1 LAVPELLVVSANC
14 VIPTLSW
21 WLSLSYVEECFTK
34 RKRPEQTKQEAKP
47 KPQSHISDTTLSF
60 ALDPIFESATGTR
73 FNKAFDMPPLQKFA
87 KVKEKAL
94 DAMPLSVSPA
104 VKRGVLP
111 EV

>member
-1 LAVPELLVVSANC
+1 MVLESC
-14 VIPTLSW
+14 VISTPSW
-21 WLSLSYVEECFTK
+21 WLSLRYVEGYFTK
-34 RKRPEQTKQEAKP
+34 RKRSEQTKQEAKS

-73 FNKAFDMPPLQKFA
+73 FNKAFDMPPLQNFA

-94 DAMPLSVSPA
+94 DAMPLSVSLA